1 MSEQQTSNLA
11 RIFRGATRIEPEEAR
26 AALLSFSF
34 LFLLMLAYNILK
46 PVRDA
51 LAPEWTDVE
60 LASLWTINFVFSVIA
75 VSIYGYAVS
84 RGKLQKV
91 IPGVYAFFALSFV
104 AFYVGASNAQNG
116 VLINK
121 AFYVWLSLFSLF
133 HISVFWSLMSDIFS
147 KQQAPRLFGFIAS
160 GASIGTIAGSAVAL
174 ALAKTIGTLNLMLV
188 AATIL
193 VVILPMV
200 AVLRRAAQPGGV
212 PTSEEQ
218 ALSGNPFAGF
228 REFVRNRYLLGIGI
242 FIFFYTFIGSF
253 AYFELKNLMA
263 ANDRDTNTAIWAG
276 INLAVNSITIVTAWF
291 ATSRITARLGVGKT
305 LALVPV
311 LVAAAM
317 LLVFVNPV
325 LAVMVAGWVVLKAG
339 NYAITRPGREMLYTN
354 VSREDR
360 FKTKQV
366 IDIVVYR
373 GGDVLSGWAFAF
385 LTTTMGLGM
394 APVAIIGA
402 GVALVWAG
410 VGLRLGRRYD
420 DAVALEANA
429 TAAST
434 RGGQGAPLEDKA

>member
-1 MSEQQTSNLA
+1 MSKQKAGNLA
-11 RIFRGATRIEPEEAR
+11 RIFQGATRIEPEEAR
-26 AALLSFSF
+26 AAILSFSF

-51 LAPEWTDVE
+51 LAPQWSDVE
-60 LASLWTINFVFSVIA
+60 LASLWTINFFFSAIA

-84 RGKLQKV
+84 RGKLKKV

-104 AFYVGASNAQNG
+104 LFYVGASSAQNG
-116 VLINK
+116 ELINK

-174 ALAKTIGTLNLMLV
+174 ALAKLVGTLNLMLV
-188 AATIL
+188 AASIL
-193 VVILPMV
+193 VTILPMV
-200 AVLRRAAQPGGV
+200 AVLRRAASPEG
-212 PTSEEQ
+212 PATAEEQ

-228 REFVRNRYLLGIGI
+228 REFVRNPYLLGIGV

-276 INLAVNSITIVTAWF
+276 INLAVNSLTIMIAWF
-291 ATSRITARLGVGKT
+291 ATGRITARMGVGKT

-311 LVAAAM
+311 LVAAA
-317 LLVFVNPV
+317 LVLVFVNPV
-325 LAVMVAGWVVLKAG
+325 LAVMVGGWVVLKAG
-339 NYAITRPGREMLYTN
+339 NYSITRPGREMLYTN

-373 GGDVLSGWAFAF
+373 GGDVLSGWAFAL
-385 LTTTMGLGM
+385 LTTTIGLGM
-394 APVAIIGA
+394 GPIAIIGA
-402 GVALVWAG
+402 GVALLWAWVGLGLGRKYDLAIAQDAESVAAG
-410 VGLRLGRRYD
+410 VPVED
-420 DAVALEANA
+420 
-429 TAAST
+429 T
-434 RGGQGAPLEDKA
+434 R

>member
-1 MSEQQTSNLA
+1 MSEQKAGSLS

-26 AALLSFSF
+26 AAILSFSF

-51 LAPEWTDVE
+51 LAPEWSDVE
-60 LASLWTINFVFSVIA
+60 LASLWTINFFFSAIA

-84 RGKLQKV
+84 RGKLKKV

-104 AFYVGASNAQNG
+104 LFYVGASSAENG
-116 VLINK
+116 ELINK

-174 ALAKTIGTLNLMLV
+174 ALAKLVGTLNLMLV
-188 AATIL
+188 AASIL
-193 VVILPMV
+193 VTILPMV
-200 AVLRRAAQPGGV
+200 AVLRRAASPEG
-212 PTSEEQ
+212 PATAEEQ

-228 REFVRNRYLLGIGI
+228 REFVRNPYLLGIGV

-276 INLAVNSITIVTAWF
+276 INLAVNSLTIMIAWF
-291 ATSRITARLGVGKT
+291 ATGRITARIGVGKT

-311 LVAAAM
+311 LVAAA
-317 LLVFVNPV
+317 LVLVFVNPV
-325 LAVMVAGWVVLKAG
+325 LAVMVGGWVVLKAG
-339 NYAITRPGREMLYTN
+339 NYSITRPGREMLYTN

-373 GGDVLSGWAFAF
+373 GGDVLSGWVFAL
-385 LTTTMGLGM
+385 LTTTIGLGM
-394 APVAIIGA
+394 GPIAIIGA
-402 GVALVWAG
+402 GVALLWAWVGFGLGRKYDLAIAQDAESVAAG
-410 VGLRLGRRYD
+410 VPVED
-420 DAVALEANA
+420 
-429 TAAST
+429 T
-434 RGGQGAPLEDKA
+434 R

>member
-1 MSEQQTSNLA
+1 MSEQKAGSLS

-26 AALLSFSF
+26 AAILSFSF

-51 LAPEWTDVE
+51 LAPEWSDVE
-60 LASLWTINFVFSVIA
+60 LASLWTINFFFSAIA

-84 RGKLQKV
+84 HGKLKKV

-104 AFYVGASNAQNG
+104 LFYIGASSSQDG
-116 VLINK
+116 ELINK

-147 KQQAPRLFGFIAS
+147 RQQAPRLFGFIAS

-174 ALAKTIGTLNLMLV
+174 ALAKLVGTLNLMLV
-188 AATIL
+188 AASIL
-193 VVILPMV
+193 VTILPMV
-200 AVLRRAAQPGGV
+200 AVLRRAASPEG
-212 PTSEEQ
+212 PATAEEQ

-228 REFVRNRYLLGIGI
+228 REFVRNPYLLGIGV

-276 INLAVNSITIVTAWF
+276 INLAVNSLTIMIAWF
-291 ATSRITARLGVGKT
+291 ATGRITARIGVGKT

-311 LVAAAM
+311 LVAAA
-317 LLVFVNPV
+317 LVLVFVNPV
-325 LAVMVAGWVVLKAG
+325 LAVMVGGWVVLKAG
-339 NYAITRPGREMLYTN
+339 NYSITRPGREMLYTN

-373 GGDVLSGWAFAF
+373 GGDVLSGWAFAL
-385 LTTTMGLGM
+385 LTTTIGLGM
-394 APVAIIGA
+394 GPIAIIGA
-402 GVALVWAG
+402 GVALLWAWVGFGLGRKYDLAIAQDAESVAAG
-410 VGLRLGRRYD
+410 VPVED
-420 DAVALEANA
+420 
-429 TAAST
+429 T
-434 RGGQGAPLEDKA
+434 R